1 MQLNWIATPEE
12 LIVRKPRK
20 VCLHEDES
28 LTEVPCHKCRIEGRD
43 GIVPGQGAPGR
54 AMFIGINPGKHE
66 AEKGRPFVGTSGQ
79 FLRRVLSDV
88 GFLESDC
95 YFSNVV
101 HCRLLDEKGDNR
113 LPNIKEMKI
122 CGPFIWQEIREK
134 NPSLIIILGDLPIKY
149 FLNKDAVAKYRGMVF
164 KKAGRTFFVA
174 HHPSHIN
181 RLPQNDKERKLFKQD
196 MSCAYK
202 ILYGVKDEKVG
213 VEKIFCD
220 TQEKVLDAL
229 ETVEERK
236 FVLDIE
242 TDAPGKAKERK
253 ALDPWA
259 TGFKITFMGFATRI
273 EDGTKKAFSIPL
285 EVDGSPL
292 NFDETF
298 PVLKN
303 FLENGDLQ
311 IRGQNLKWDFKC
323 LKVHF
328 NININSVD
336 FDTLPAHPLLE
347 GKVSHSLERMSIDY
361 LDSGSYKSIL
371 RDGRLIKDIPMNEVA
386 DMNMEDCLNNLEL
399 AEIFERELE
408 KTNQLEYYSNTV
420 VRAIP
425 VFKNMEVR
433 GVKVDTDYLE
443 ELKKQLEDGIATSLE
458 KLKSYEQ
465 ISGEDWGKPF
475 EKVLA
480 SNKDLNTILFSKFG
494 FTPPKE
500 RKNVF
505 GYSVDKQVLKELEIK
520 YQDPFIKDLLEWKGL
535 VKKLNTYVAPYHEK
549 GHIKSDGKIH
559 GNIRQDITLT
569 GRLSME
575 KPNLQN
581 IPVKDGSDIL
591 RLFISSYPGGKIIL
605 ADYCLHP
612 DTNVECLGGKKTI
625 KEIVDLVN
633 KNKDVWVYS
642 YRFDKKR
649 MGLSKVIAGA
659 KTGVNKEVWEVGLDN
674 GESVIGT
681 PEHKFMMRD
690 GSYKE
695 LQNLRVGDRLMPFY
709 ERHKSFG
716 GQAVYRQ
723 IRGNSQKYSWKYI
736 DEHKLVVLDVIGYDE
751 TYLKGKSIH
760 HKDGCGINNFPE
772 NLQIMTQNDHY
783 SFHRSNE
790 SLDTKLRAERGKWT
804 QSETGREFLSNNTK
818 LHWNCLGAEERKWRG
833 NKISLSKIGK
843 CKGSRNPNYK
853 DKILWKCSYC
863 NKEKMVIP
871 FQSKKKYCNQ
881 SCFHKSRIGIHRKFN
896 HKVVFLRKFGF
907 SDVYNI
913 TVEGCHNFALSSGVI
928 AKNSQIEL
936 RVMAAA
942 SRDRKMLEA
951 FMQNRDIHL
960 DTAANV
966 NRLTYADALCRYE
979 AKDAQIKKM
988 RYDAKAVNF
997 GIIYGMAE
1005 MGLAEQLGWYT
1016 GEGVK
1021 RKLDIIRAKIFIDEY
1036 LEIYGGVKEYMDKT
1050 KKDWK
1055 ANGYV
1060 ETLFGRRIIIKSSN
1074 NPKFR
1079 SKNERRAVNAPIQ
1092 GTASD
1097 ICVMALIELSERL
1110 ERVGLSTVPIL
1121 TIHDALAFD
1130 TPPEETGV
1138 GEIIKEI
1145 MEDFEYP
1152 WMLGIPLKVDVSMGN
1167 NLAEAKG

>member
-1 MQLNWIATPEE
+1 MGQLNWIETPEK
-12 LIVRKPRK
+12 LVRKPNRK
-20 VCLHEDES
+20 IHLREES
-28 LTEVPCHKCRIEGRD
+28 LTEVPCHKCRINGRD
-43 GIVPGQGAPGR
+43 GIVPGYGVPGR
-54 AMFIGINPGKHE
+54 AMFIGINPGKNE

-101 HCRLLDEKGDNR
+101 KCRLLDEKGKNR
-113 LPNIKEMKI
+113 LPDIKEMKI

-149 FLNKDAVAKYRGMVF
+149 FLNKDAVAKHRGMIF
-164 KKAGRTFFVA
+164 KKAGCTFFVA
-174 HHPSHIN
+174 HHPSRIN

-202 ILYGVKDEKVG
+202 ILYGIKDEKVG
-213 VEKIFCD
+213 VEKIYCN

-229 ETVEERK
+229 ETIEERK

-259 TGFKITFMGFATRI
+259 TGFKITFIGFATRI

-292 NFDETF
+292 NFEETF
-298 PVLKN
+298 PVLQN
-303 FLENGDLQ
+303 FLGNRDLQ
-311 IRGQNLKWDFKC
+311 TRGQNLKWDFKC

-328 NININSVD
+328 NINLNSVD

-371 RDGRLIKDIPMNEVA
+371 RDGRLIKDIPINEVA
-386 DMNMEDCLNNLEL
+386 DMNMDDCLNNLEL

-433 GVKVDTDYLE
+433 GVKVDTDYLDK
-443 ELKKQLEDGIATSLE
+443 LKKQLENGIATSLE

-494 FTPPKE
+494 FAPPKGRE
-500 RKNVF
+500 NAF

-520 YQDPFIKDLLEWKGL
+520 YQAPFIKDLLEWKGL

-591 RLFISSYPGGKIIL
+591 KLFISSFPGGKIIL
-605 ADYCLHP
+605 ADY
-612 DTNVECLGGKKTI
+612 
-625 KEIVDLVN
+625 
-633 KNKDVWVYS
+633 
-642 YRFDKKR
+642 
-649 MGLSKVIAGA
+649 
-659 KTGVNKEVWEVGLDN
+659 
-674 GESVIGT
+674 
-681 PEHKFMMRD
+681 
-690 GSYKE
+690 
-695 LQNLRVGDRLMPFY
+695 
-709 ERHKSFG
+709 
-716 GQAVYRQ
+716 
-723 IRGNSQKYSWKYI
+723 
-736 DEHKLVVLDVIGYDE
+736 
-751 TYLKGKSIH
+751 
-760 HKDGCGINNFPE
+760 
-772 NLQIMTQNDHY
+772 
-783 SFHRSNE
+783 
-790 SLDTKLRAERGKWT
+790 
-804 QSETGREFLSNNTK
+804 
-818 LHWNCLGAEERKWRG
+818 
-833 NKISLSKIGK
+833 
-843 CKGSRNPNYK
+843 
-853 DKILWKCSYC
+853 
-863 NKEKMVIP
+863 
-871 FQSKKKYCNQ
+871 
-881 SCFHKSRIGIHRKFN
+881 
-896 HKVVFLRKFGF
+896 
-907 SDVYNI
+907 
-913 TVEGCHNFALSSGVI
+913 
-928 AKNSQIEL
+928 SQIEL

-942 SRDRKMLEA
+942 SKDGKMLEA

-966 NRLTYADALCRYE
+966 NRLTYADALRRYE
-979 AKDAQIKKM
+979 AKDVQIKKM

-997 GIIYGMAE
+997 GIIYGMTE
-1005 MGLAEQLGWYT
+1005 TGLAEQLSWYV
-1016 GEGVK
+1016 GEGVN
-1021 RKLDIIRAKIFIDEY
+1021 RKLDTLRARIFIDEY
-1036 LEIYGGVKEYMDKT
+1036 LKIYGGVKEYMDKM
-1050 KKDWK
+1050 KQDWK
-1055 ANGYV
+1055 AKGYV

-1074 NPKFR
+1074 NPKIR
-1079 SKNERRAVNAPIQ
+1079 SKNERRAINGPIQ

-1097 ICVMALIELSERL
+1097 ICVMALIELAERL
-1110 ERVGLSTVPIL
+1110 ERVGLSTVPL
-1121 TIHDALAFD
+1121 LKIHDVLAFD
-1130 TPPEETGV
+1130 PPPEGGGV
-1138 GEIIKEI
+1138 GDIIKEI

-1152 WMLGIPLKVDVSMGN
+1152 WMLGIPLKVDVSIGN